1 MEFQLAINAMH
12 TSVCAIRRDTT
23 PMNDHPE
30 YESNAKQYQWLAQGL
45 AASQATWV
53 VVCGH
58 HPIFSSAAHGSTPA
72 LVNYVLPLLIKCV
85 YSYTVAVSMRA

>member
-1 MEFQLAINAMH
+1 MH
-12 TSVCAIRRDTT
+12 SDTT

-30 YESNAKQYQWLAQGL
+30 YESNAEQYQWLAEGL

-58 HPIFSSAAHGSTPA
+58 HPIFSSASHGNTPA
-72 LVNYVLPLLIKCV
+72 LVNYVLPLLVKCV
-85 YSYTVAVSMRA
+85 YCVYICTVGWSWLCLEV